1 MPPPIAELCLFPAKI
16 YSNAYNTTLS
26 EPLPGCLHPSLS
38 PPWCLTVYNAP
49 KIQTPHQS
57 LRIRATYRDRL
68 TSYTSNNNTVALPG
82 ATAISSPFTLNG
94 TLVGGSCSY
103 GLDVRY
109 VILGFDSTSG
119 GTLLCTSFSDV
130 TTGSFS
136 LVCHGGHTIRRV
148 EVRTIDN
155 TTITAATQTGTW
167 TATTALGNVNLCV
180 STVAPTV
187 TSTAAGG
194 IGAGGATLGGNVTA
208 DGGATVTDRGV
219 CYKTSSGVTI
229 SDNKTSIGTG
239 TGVFSQGIT
248 GLGVNTRYYFN
259 AFAINSAG
267 TSWGTELNFWT
278 LANVPGAPSV
288 SNPTTSSLNVGI
300 NENGNPATTSF
311 AIYETTQNKWVQAD
325 GSLGASAVWQTKAQW
340 GTKTVTGLSA
350 GTQYTFQVKARNGA
364 NVETIASGT
373 TSGTTL
379 AAGCS
384 SFWHALYNRG
394 TPLATYYL
402 GDKLT
407 NQFEFAISQDTTG
420 WTVEYGL
427 GTTTSGSGWAWR
439 AAEWYRQVGDNREWK
454 SKANEHQFTSVGNWY
469 YAGQFITGGCIY
481 YADTD
486 WEATTGGG
494 LSAGSY
500 FTVNALNDPGNQSA
514 TAAGTTSIS
523 LGWAKNGQGHDVMI
537 VRSTDSNFTAPTGG
551 TTYTPGSSTIGGD
564 LVVYRGGNTSF
575 TDTGLDPSTTY
586 YYKFYSENWSYYSV
600 GVTASATTHTPT
612 PTIVLADNGTQVAA
626 GNVAAGTTA
635 HVLSS
640 FKVTVSVT
648 TAKLTK
654 VAFTTAGTYQTADI
668 SNLKLRYS
676 TDATLDT
683 GDATLA
689 TINNPAAAGAKSF
702 DSLSQEISAG
712 SIGYFFITAD
722 IASAPTGGRT
732 IGVNGIGNADLTF
745 ASGNK
750 SGSASAG
757 GAQTIITLPTLTS
770 PTATGIGQAAAT
782 LGANVTGAGGG
793 SVSARGTV
801 YGTSANPT
809 GNELQQGT
817 GTGSLRTSGRG

>member
-1 MPPPIAELCLFPAKI
+1 M
-16 YSNAYNTTLS
+16 TLS
-26 EPLPGCLHPSLS
+26 GYTAGSLPRYRIYNGSYQYAPWNADTGAFVTSTSYSAGPLVPGDYVSGTTFWILCQRNN
-38 PPWCLTVYNAP
+38 NASV
-49 KIQTPHQS
+49 T
-57 LRIRATYRDRL
+57 ATYRDRL

-384 SFWHALYNRG
+384 SFWHALYNQG

-439 AAEWYRQVGDNREWK
+439 AAEWYRQVDDNREWK

-481 YADTD
+481 YADTG

-683 GDATLA
+683 GDATRW
-689 TINNPAAAGAKSF
+689 
-702 DSLSQEISAG
+702 G
-712 SIGYFFITAD
+712 ST
-722 IASAPTGGRT
+722 
-732 IGVNGIGNADLTF
+732 
-745 ASGNK
+745 
-750 SGSASAG
+750 
-757 GAQTIITLPTLTS
+757 TLE
-770 PTATGIGQAAAT
+770 
-782 LGANVTGAGGG
+782 
-793 SVSARGTV
+793 R
-801 YGTSANPT
+801 ANPLRLVRPWR
-809 GNELQQGT
+809 NEPGFRGGEFQYSIFNIQCPISTVQVAGVISHAKPPAFAKATVGKPRREGESWQGCLARLFDQRST
-817 GTGSLRTSGRG
+817 TNNQRPLPPTNFNCALNG